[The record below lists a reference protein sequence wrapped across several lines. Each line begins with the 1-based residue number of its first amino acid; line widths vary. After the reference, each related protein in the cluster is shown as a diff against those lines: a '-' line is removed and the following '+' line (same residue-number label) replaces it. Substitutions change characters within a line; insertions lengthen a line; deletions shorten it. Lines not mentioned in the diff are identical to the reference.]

1 MLSPGIRAMLVSAFA
16 FSVMAA
22 LVKLLGGRL
31 PSVEIALVR
40 GAITLA
46 LSWHAVRRLGLSPW
60 GNDRAR
66 LIARGLIGFVGMH
79 CFFYSLTA
87 LPLAD
92 ATVIQ
97 LTSPL
102 LVALAAPLALGEAL
116 RRNDLASVT
125 LGLLGVVLLVRPSFL
140 FGEVSAPLNPLGL
153 SAALVATC
161 ASAAAYLLVRKLRE
175 TEHPAV
181 VVLQFPLLVVPLT
194 LPLVIPVWV
203 WPTPTEW
210 LLLLGVGAAT
220 QVGQVKMTE
229 ALQLEPAARATAVSY
244 VQLVFAAAYGA
255 LFFDETPTLWTI
267 AGSVA
272 VGAGTLFVA
281 RTSAPAERKG

>member
-1 MLSPGIRAMLVSAFA
+1 MLVSAFA

-40 GAITLA
+40 GAITLV

-66 LIARGLIGFVGMH
+66 LVARGLVGFVGMH
-79 CFFYSLTA
+79 CFFYSLTT

-97 LTSPL
+97 LTNPL
-102 LVALAAPLALGEAL
+102 LVALAAPLVLGEAL
-116 RRNDLASVT
+116 RRSDLAGVL
-125 LGLLGVVLLVRPSFL
+125 LGLLGVVLLARPSFL
-140 FGEVSAPLNPLGL
+140 VGAVSVPLDPLGL
-153 SAALVATC
+153 AAALVATC
-161 ASAAAYLLVRKLRE
+161 ASAGAYLLVRKLRE

-203 WPTPTEW
+203 WPTPSEW
-210 LLLLGVGAAT
+210 LLLLGVGAVT

-244 VQLVFAAAYGA
+244 VQLVFAAVYGA
-255 LFFDETPTLWTI
+255 LFFAEPPTGWTI
-267 AGSVA
+267 AGSLA
-272 VGAGTLFVA
+272 VGAGTLLVA
-281 RTSAPAERKG
+281 RASAPAGPPR